1 MQAVVV
7 AVAVTTRRFRLEE
20 AVDLAVVALA
30 VPAQLPHAFRK
41 TVQRAQTV

>member
-20 AVDLAVVALA
+20 AVDLAVVAMAVLA
-30 VPAQLPHAFRK
+30 PPPHAFRK
-41 TVQRAQTV
+41 MV

>member
-7 AVAVTTRRFRLEE
+7 AVAVTTRRFRREE

-30 VPAQLPHAFRK
+30 VLVPPLHAFRK
-41 TVQRAQTV
+41 TV